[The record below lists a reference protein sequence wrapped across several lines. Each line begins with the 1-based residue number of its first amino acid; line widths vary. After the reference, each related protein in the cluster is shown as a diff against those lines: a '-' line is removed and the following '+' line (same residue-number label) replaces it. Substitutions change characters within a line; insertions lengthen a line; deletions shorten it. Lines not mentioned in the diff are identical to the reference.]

1 LRFRPCEDRLFDE
14 IREEV
19 VARVEAFAGS
29 VELES
34 QEEDVRPSI
43 LRSPSPAL
51 PKIELEVV
59 LKVAGSEELGEE
71 EESREVDHS

>member
-29 VELES
+29 VEPES

-51 PKIELEVV
+51 PKIESEVV
-59 LKVAGSEELGEE
+59 LEVAGSEELGEE